1 MEPNVLKPDTT
12 YYWRVTALTKDLKH
26 ETASS
31 TGIRS
36 FKTEAVPCSPLLY
49 AEYAEGS
56 TVNLLFQ
63 ESIDATSSNEIISQ
77 AILARMA
84 TQNYQVKQLAKDL
97 GTTREATGRR
107 LNQHTIWDSNELD
120 IVGKA
125 LGDRKSVV

>member
-1 MEPNVLKPDTT
+1 M
-12 YYWRVTALTKDLKH
+12 
-26 ETASS
+26 
-31 TGIRS
+31 
-36 FKTEAVPCSPLLY
+36 
-49 AEYAEGS
+49 
-56 TVNLLFQ
+56 
-63 ESIDATSSNEIISQ
+63 SSNEIISQ

-125 LGDRKSVV
+125 LGLTDMFGLCDYARALAEMNKHVPLSQTV